1 MAAQI
6 FDQDE
11 ILFKEL
17 DKIKVTFAD
26 QENVAPVS
34 MGDIMREAL
43 AKVEAETEAKNKAL
57 AKSLAKATKTKGKV
71 KGKAK
76 PRL

>member
-11 ILFKEL
+11 ILFNEL
-17 DKIKVTFAD
+17 NKITVTFAG
-26 QENVAPVS
+26 QENVAPMT
-34 MGDIMREAL
+34 MGDVMRKAI
-43 AKVEAETEAKNKAL
+43 AEAEAEIEAKNKAL

-76 PRL
+76 PKL